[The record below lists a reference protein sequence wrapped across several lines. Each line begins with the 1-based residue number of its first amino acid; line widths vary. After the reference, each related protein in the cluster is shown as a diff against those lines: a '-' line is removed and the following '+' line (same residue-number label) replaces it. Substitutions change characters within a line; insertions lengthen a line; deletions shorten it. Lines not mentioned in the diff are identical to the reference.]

1 MTQYPPPVLPNT
13 LGYDIIFID
22 VLAVVLVL
30 IVLFPILRKY
40 CFAGILIPIGYYELN
55 ILINSRYSPPL
66 EPMGLVYAT
75 IASGII
81 LFIFSLIRP
90 IFNFKGIKLFLIFS
104 GCIELIIAAISLL
117 NLNIVGVPYING
129 FLIINFNYELFL
141 RGTVLI
147 PLAIYSLVVGAFLFV
162 TNITRKMAGKKI

>member
-1 MTQYPPPVLPNT
+1 MTQYPPPVLPNA

-22 VLAVVLVL
+22 VLAVVLAL

-90 IFNFKGIKLFLIFS
+90 IFNVKVIKLFLILS
-104 GCIELIIAAISLL
+104 GCIELIIATISLL
-117 NLNIVGVPYING
+117 NLNIVGFPYING
-129 FLIINFNYELFL
+129 FLILNFNYELFL
-141 RGTVLI
+141 RGVVLI
-147 PLAIYSLVVGAFLFV
+147 PIGIYSLVVGAFLFV
-162 TNITRKMAGKKI
+162 TNSTRKIVGKIS